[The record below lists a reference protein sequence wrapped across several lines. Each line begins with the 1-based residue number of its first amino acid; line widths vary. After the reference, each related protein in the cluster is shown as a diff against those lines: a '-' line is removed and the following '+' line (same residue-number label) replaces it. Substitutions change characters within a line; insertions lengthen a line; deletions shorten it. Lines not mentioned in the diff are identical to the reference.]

1 MAASPLSIEESKAY
15 TWLSGSQ
22 SSLMWYYFEA
32 QYSIS
37 TAVGPVSV
45 LAGQSLKEKKKQ
57 KQKRGGGVRGWNK
70 EREEEK
76 EEKEDDEK

>member
-1 MAASPLSIEESKAY
+1 MAASPLSIEEPKPY

-45 LAGQSLKEKKKQ
+45 LAGQSLKRRSRNRT
-57 KQKRGGGVRGWNK
+57 RGGGGGK
-70 EREEEK
+70 G
-76 EEKEDDEK
+76 